1 MSSNPYLPPHT
12 YNIAAVAA
20 IDERIS
26 FIRNTYL
33 HLAGAIFAFV
43 MLQLTMFTFFT
54 PQLEAF
60 VGWAFGMRYSW
71 LIVLGAFMLVS
82 WIADYW
88 AHTGKTL
95 GTQYAGLALFTC
107 AEAIILAPLL
117 YLAHRVSPGA
127 IPMAAITTLT
137 IFGGLTLF
145 VLLTRLDF
153 SFLRTFLFVAGLAAL
168 AYVIAA
174 TIFNL
179 GGWGFWFSGAMVVLM
194 SGYILYNTS
203 SILHHYRTDQSVA
216 AALTLFSSLGTLF
229 WYVLQ
234 LFMSSRD

>member
-1 MSSNPYLPPHT
+1 
-12 YNIAAVAA
+12 
-20 IDERIS
+20 
-26 FIRNTYL
+26 
-33 HLAGAIFAFV
+33 
-43 MLQLTMFTFFT
+43 
-54 PQLEAF
+54 
-60 VGWAFGMRYSW
+60 
-71 LIVLGAFMLVS
+71 
-82 WIADYW
+82 
-88 AHTGKTL
+88 
-95 GTQYAGLALFTC
+95 
-107 AEAIILAPLL
+107 
-117 YLAHRVSPGA
+117 
-127 IPMAAITTLT
+127 MAAITTLT

-153 SFLRTFLFVAGLAAL
+153 SFLRTFLFVAGLTAF

-174 TIFNL
+174 IVFNL

-203 SILHHYRTDQSVA
+203 SILHHYRTNQSVA